1 MNFKFFLY
9 KNRFLFKYIIIGVI
23 SLIIELFIYN
33 IINDLTSNILIS
45 SIIGVLTGVFLSFW
59 LNINFNFK
67 ISKTKRDRALGF
79 FLLISFSSYLLQ
91 LILRSSFQIFH
102 AYELNRILFAA
113 SLFWIAYFFHLKLS
127 FKDFKK
133 VGVAIYANGVD
144 DIHSIYMKINN
155 YADLIHIDIIDH
167 TFNSNAANVLSYKSE
182 VIRAYWNN
190 KYIEAHIMS
199 SNPMVWINEIIKY
212 VNRIYIHVNI
222 NESIDKVIKLI
233 KENKCECG
241 LVIMKE
247 DDVKYWE

>member
-1 MNFKFFLY
+1 M
-9 KNRFLFKYIIIGVI
+9 
-23 SLIIELFIYN
+23 
-33 IINDLTSNILIS
+33 
-45 SIIGVLTGVFLSFW
+45 
-59 LNINFNFK
+59 
-67 ISKTKRDRALGF
+67 
-79 FLLISFSSYLLQ
+79 
-91 LILRSSFQIFH
+91 
-102 AYELNRILFAA
+102 NRILFAA

-247 DDVKYWE
+247 DDVKYWEKYHELIDSLLILAIENPGYSGQNFKITSLELIKKLNDHPFRNKVSLNVDGGVNNENIKHLKSDYVISGSYILNGKDPIKNIMILQTSSQYESI